1 MKLKYVVYTLL
12 VVVVGFLVYRR
23 ISASAGTTTNGGSRS
38 GNQAMSVNAYVVKPG
53 NISEKIIITGSVEA
67 NESVNIRPESSGIIT
82 GIHFQE
88 GKAVSKGALLLKI
101 NDSELQAQ
109 LSRALTM
116 QKLAEE
122 KEYRQR
128 QLLGKGGVS
137 KQDYD
142 AILAEVNSLKAE
154 TQLIR
159 AQIAQTEIRAPFSGK
174 IGLRQVSLGD
184 YVDPSVVITSL
195 VDDNPAKIAFS
206 VPEQYANNIPEN
218 AIINFSVKGIDKTF
232 AGKVY
237 ARGSNIQVNTRT
249 LELKALVPN
258 EDRLLIPGSFAE
270 VELVLAQTEDALL
283 VPTEAV
289 IPVMNGKLVYV
300 SRNGRAE
307 EVRVETGIRNDSMV
321 HITSGLKTGD
331 TVITTGIMTLTPG
344 TTVEFK
350 SIR

>member
-1 MKLKYVVYTLL
+1 MKFKYVVYTLIVL
-12 VVVVGFLVYRR
+12 VVGFLVYRR
-23 ISASAGTTTNGGSRS
+23 ISASAGAAENGKNGASR
-38 GNQAMSVNAYVVKPG
+38 QAMSVNAYVVKPG
-53 NISEKIIITGSVEA
+53 NISEKINITGSVQA

-88 GKAVSKGALLLKI
+88 GKRVAKGALLLKI

-109 LSRALTM
+109 LSRALTR

-128 QLLGKGGVS
+128 QLLEKGGVS

-159 AQIAQTEIRAPFSGK
+159 AQIDQTEIRAPFSGT
-174 IGLRQVSLGD
+174 IGLREVSLGD
-184 YVDPSVVITSL
+184 YVDPSVIITSL
-195 VDDNPAKIAFS
+195 VDNNPAKISFA
-206 VPEQYANNIPEN
+206 VPEQYANNIPDN
-218 AIINFSVKGIDKTF
+218 ATIQFTVKGIDKNFT
-232 AGKVY
+232 GKVY

-249 LELKALVPN
+249 LELKAQVPN
-258 EDRLLIPGSFAE
+258 DDNLLIPGSFAE
-270 VELVLAQTEDALL
+270 VELVLAQTDQALL
-283 VPTEAV
+283 VPSEAI
-289 IPVMNGKLVYV
+289 IPVMNGKKAYV
-300 SRNGRAE
+300 SRNGKAE
-307 EVRVETGIRNDSMV
+307 EVMVETGIRNDSMV
-321 HITSGLKTGD
+321 HVTSGLETGD
-331 TVITTGIMTLTPG
+331 TVITTGIMTITPG